1 MTAETINIAT
11 LNVGG
16 PWFEDLRV
24 GQTIDDTPAVT
35 LTDGH
40 AALHMAAFGDRLRLP
55 LDHGLSNSVT
65 EEPRALIHPMLVCNM
80 AIGQTTWASFR
91 VKANL
96 FYRGLVLRRPVFVG
110 DTLRTVTKIVALKQ
124 NAAKAGRAATGLV
137 GLEIVTTN
145 QHGDIVLKF
154 WRCPMVA
161 CRDPNANTGHADS
174 LDAIPAEIADA
185 DLIAAVPTTWNLSAF
200 RDLPGLHARD
210 VKPGTTYA
218 IEARDSVSSA
228 PEIAR
233 LTLNMAMTH
242 FDAAASIYGT
252 RLVFGGHAISIAG
265 AQITRALPNI
275 VTHIAWRGCD
285 HLAPVFEG
293 DMLSTRVSVEAVTPL
308 KNGALVDLRAI
319 VTAARGPEAI
329 RAGQSQ
335 AADALD
341 WRVVV
346 LMA

>member
-1 MTAETINIAT
+1 MTETIMNI
-11 LNVGG
+11 GG

-40 AALHMAAFGDRLRLP
+40 AALHMATFGDRLRLP

-161 CRDPNANTGHADS
+161 CRDPNAETGHADS
-174 LDAIPAEIADA
+174 LDAIPAAIADA
-185 DLIAAVPTTWNLSAF
+185 DLIAAAPATWNLAAF
-200 RDLPGLHARD
+200 RNLPGLHAQD
-210 VKPGTTYA
+210 VKAGTTYA

-228 PEIAR
+228 PEVAR

-242 FDAAASIYGT
+242 FDAAASAYGA
-252 RLVFGGHAISIAG
+252 RLVFGGHAISIAS

-308 KNGALVDLRAI
+308 EPSQFNGGALVDLRAI
-319 VTAARGPEAI
+319 VHATRGPEAV

-341 WRVVV
+341 WRVVA